1 MPWSIR
7 RKEDEW
13 CVIKDD
19 DGSSAG
25 CHATRERALRQ
36 QRALYA
42 QEAQT
47 ASVAPEENGGPMR
60 VEIAAATTSADEALL
75 ASISALT
82 ERLEKADEVMTA
94 MVDALGKV
102 VETQNADRAA
112 LTQALTAAANQPE
125 PVVNVYV
132 PEIVVPEQ
140 PPATV
145 NVHVP
150 KSKIMI
156 PASPTPIVNI
166 TMPGSKKTVK
176 FTRNLNGEVE
186 SADIVEEL
194 DGG

>member
-1 MPWSIR
+1 MPWSIER
-7 RKEDEW
+7 RQDEW
-13 CVIKDD
+13 CVIKED
-19 DGSSAG
+19 DGTSAG

-47 ASVAPEENGGPMR
+47 ASVVPEENGGPMR

-75 ASISALT
+75 ASITSLT
-82 ERLEKADEVMTA
+82 EKMEKAYEIMAAT
-94 MVDALGKV
+94 VDALGKV
-102 VETQNADRAA
+102 AEIQNADRAA

-150 KSKIMI
+150 KTKLLI
-156 PASPTPIVNI
+156 PATPAPVVNVTLPSP
-166 TMPGSKKTVK
+166 KKTINV
-176 FTRNLNGEVE
+176 TRNLQGEIE
-186 SADIVEEL
+186 SAEIAEDLE
-194 DGG
+194 

>member
-1 MPWSIR
+1 MPWSIQ
-7 RKEDEW
+7 RKDDEW
-13 CVIKDD
+13 CVIKDS

-42 QEAQT
+42 QEAQM
-47 ASVAPEENGGPMR
+47 ASVVPEENGAPMR
-60 VEIAAATTSADEALL
+60 VEIAAATSSADDALL
-75 ASISALT
+75 ASIAALT
-82 ERLEKADEVMTA
+82 DRLEKADEIMA
-94 MVDALGKV
+94 SMVDALGKV
-102 VETQNADRAA
+102 VETQNADRDA

-150 KSKIMI
+150 KTKLLI
-156 PASPTPIVNI
+156 PAQPSPVVNV
-166 TMPGSKKTVK
+166 TLPGTKKTVK
-176 FTRNLNGEVE
+176 FTRNLQGEVE
-186 SADIVEEL
+186 QAEIVEDLE
-194 DGG
+194 

>member
-1 MPWSIR
+1 LPWTIQ
-7 RKEDEW
+7 RKDDEW

-42 QEAQT
+42 QESQT
-47 ASVAPEENGGPMR
+47 ASVEDNGVSPMR
-60 VEIAAATTSADEALL
+60 VEIAPAEQSMET
-75 ASISALT
+75 
-82 ERLEKADEVMTA
+82 EKALVASLDKMMETLGQV
-94 MVDALGKV
+94 VDALGKV
-102 VETQNADRAA
+102 VETQNADREA

-150 KSKIMI
+150 KPKILI
-156 PASPTPIVNI
+156 PASPTPVVNI

>member
-1 MPWSIR
+1 
-7 RKEDEW
+7 
-13 CVIKDD
+13 
-19 DGSSAG
+19 
-25 CHATRERALRQ
+25 
-36 QRALYA
+36 
-42 QEAQT
+42 
-47 ASVAPEENGGPMR
+47 MR